1 MKRKNTKQKVP
12 RLFFLATTLLAFC
25 FFYSLYDNTLV
36 AHADDAFVTASN
48 ASANEASKPSTWSP
62 VDWLVGEV
70 GDAIKG
76 LLIIVLEFASRLLS
90 LSGVIFAS
98 MVDADIV
105 NNILTGPAVYETW
118 KIVRDFLN
126 ILFILVLL
134 FSAFSTVFQVEKYNY
149 KKILLTLVLMA
160 LLVNFSFPITRFIID
175 VSNSLMYTLLGEYFG
190 KYANNGGGILAAI
203 ADGSQLAT
211 ILSAGQGG
219 DNIAYLISAI
229 VFVFILAIT
238 FLAIGVLLIIRVVML
253 ALLIIFSPI
262 AFVGSIVPGYLSSKA
277 GEWWDNLFKYSF
289 FGPIMIFMIF
299 VATKMTV
306 GISMAAKNPF
316 DSISQNNTMNVEI
329 ISAMAYFA
337 IPIVILWIG
346 MGIAQS
352 MSIAGAGAV
361 MGQAKK
367 WGGKTAWWLARNP
380 ALGTMGFLSKQTG
393 MTGAAKDKW
402 KDTQKKS
409 IITKHFGADAI
420 AGRVAK
426 RKEMLGMEGSVAE
439 HERKEVH
446 KIREEWKK
454 AGNIVSEKELLDL
467 IKEGGVSGK
476 AAAIQ
481 LAEQFGIQNYTT
493 YKDAKKLV
501 ASDPNLSKLFDD
513 SVKKKRL
520 DFVISY
526 KMENPKEGET
536 ALSIAEKELSG
547 IDSVDLKKIDFK
559 EFFKNTKDAKTA
571 TENYFKS
578 INPRRKL
585 ENAKGMGA
593 VNEAMLETEGIL
605 QKREQPQDQKPKK
618 PIGFNR

>member
-1 MKRKNTKQKVP
+1 MKHKNIKQKVLTLSFLAMLL
-12 RLFFLATTLLAFC
+12 LFFYFLPLL
-25 FFYSLYDNTLV
+25 DNTLV
-36 AHADDAFVTASN
+36 VHAQIAESEEWHVAG
-48 ASANEASKPSTWSP
+48 SATVVPKTLSAPI
-62 VDWLVGEV
+62 DWLKGQL
-70 GDAIKG
+70 GAAIKG
-76 LLIIVLEFASRLLS
+76 LLIIILEFASRLLS

-105 NNILTGPAVYETW
+105 NNVLTGPAVYETW

-149 KKILLTLVLMA
+149 KKILITLVLMA

-175 VSNSLMYTLLGEYFG
+175 VSNSLMYTLLGQYFG
-190 KYANNGGGILAAI
+190 DYANNGGGILAAI
-203 ADGSQLAT
+203 ADGSQLTT

-229 VFVFILAIT
+229 IFVFILAIT
-238 FLAIGVLLIIRVVML
+238 FLAIGVLLIIRIVVL
-253 ALLIIFSPI
+253 SLLIIFSPI
-262 AFVGSIVPGYLSSKA
+262 AFVGSIMPGYLSSKA
-277 GEWWDNLFKYSF
+277 GGWWDNLFKYSF

-306 GISMAAKNPF
+306 SIGTTGANSFK
-316 DSISQNNTMNVEI
+316 SISSSNVVNPEI
-329 ISAMAYFA
+329 IAAMAYFA

-346 MGIAQS
+346 IGIAQS
-352 MSIAGAGAV
+352 MSIVGAGAV
-361 MGQAKK
+361 MGQSKK
-367 WGGKTAWWLARNP
+367 FGKWLMKNP
-380 ALGTMGFLSKQTG
+380 ALGTVGFLSKQAG
-393 MTGAAKDKW
+393 ITGAAKDKW
-402 KDTQKKS
+402 KDMQKKS

-454 AGNIVSEKELLDL
+454 AGNIVSEKELLDI

-481 LAEQFGIQNYTT
+481 LAEQFGIQNYNV

-526 KMENPKEGET
+526 KMENPKEGEA
-536 ALSIAEKELSG
+536 ALSVAEKELSG
-547 IDSVDLKKIDFK
+547 IDSADLKKINFK
-559 EFFKNTKDAKTA
+559 EFFENTKDAKTA

-593 VNEAMLETEGIL
+593 VNEAVLETEGIL
-605 QKREQPQDQKPKK
+605 QKREQPQEQKPKK